1 MKPAVGWRK
10 EIATNELGLRQTRR
24 PFCAF
29 LAFRMREWGDQRV
42 ADRRPR
48 FDNADFP
55 LTPGSP
61 TG

>member
-24 PFCAF
+24 PFRAF
-29 LAFRMREWGDQRV
+29 LAFRMREWGNQRV
-42 ADRRPR
+42 ADRRP
-48 FDNADFP
+48 
-55 LTPGSP
+55 LTLTFRQPRELP